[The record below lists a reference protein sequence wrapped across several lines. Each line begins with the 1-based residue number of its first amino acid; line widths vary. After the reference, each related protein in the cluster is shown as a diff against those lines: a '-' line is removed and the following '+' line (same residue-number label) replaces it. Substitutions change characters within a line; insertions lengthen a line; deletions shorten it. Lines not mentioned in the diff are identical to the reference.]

1 MPNYT
6 VDMEITN
13 NNAPVGMVVGNN
25 TNTVETDVGNN
36 SRTVETDVEST
47 TRSIEIDVGNN
58 SRTVNMSVEP
68 GSSGWKNLIDDTSG
82 AGVTDKAWSADKL
95 TDMFSHVSAGL
106 VATNISGNRY
116 RIGGE

>member
-13 NNAPVGMVVGNN
+13 NNAPVEMDVGNN
-25 TNTVETDVGNN
+25 TRSVEMN
-36 SRTVETDVEST
+36 
-47 TRSIEIDVGNN
+47 
-58 SRTVNMSVEP
+58 VEP
-68 GSSGWKNLIDDTSG
+68 GSSGWKNLIDDTAG